1 MKIADLIGFAAILYA
16 GYLYGTY
23 NADTSSEFTDEDYM
37 KIGGLL
43 VVGFYFS
50 VVLS

>member
-1 MKIADLIGFAAILYA
+1 LKVADLIGFAALLYA

-23 NADTSSEFTDEDYM
+23 NADESAPFTNEEYAQ
-37 KIGGLL
+37 IGGLV